1 MRLQTTLEINKRIEM
16 EVVTTQLKKTY
27 GDYTALD
34 VDQCTI
40 ASGESF
46 GLVGNNGA
54 GKTTWF
60 RCLLDLIEPNSGA
73 VTIGGRTT
81 KGEDDWKS
89 FTGSYLD
96 EQFLVGH
103 LLPEEYFD
111 FVASIHGISEHELK
125 EKLAS
130 FEHLF
135 NGEILG
141 NKKLI
146 RDLSKGNQKK
156 VGIAAALLFDP
167 KVLVLDEP
175 FANLDPSTQ
184 IRLKELLKTLKE
196 DRGVTMLISS
206 HDLNHVTEVCER
218 IVLLE
223 KGKLVQDIR
232 TSNETLKDLENYFAG
247 IAAPVEAATEE
258 SSGSDA

>member
-1 MRLQTTLEINKRIEM
+1 MEIRIENLTK
-16 EVVTTQLKKTY
+16 EY
-27 GDYTALD
+27 GSYTAVNVPAL
-34 VDQCTI
+34 TI

-54 GKTTWF
+54 GKTTLF
-60 RCLLDLIEPNSGA
+60 RAMLDLIEPNTGA
-73 VTIGGRTT
+73 VYI
-81 KGEDDWKS
+81 DDKATNKSEVWKAI
-89 FTGSYLD
+89 TGSYLD
-96 EQFLVGH
+96 ENFLIGH

-111 FVASIHGISEHELK
+111 FIASLHGMSEADLK
-125 EKLAS
+125 AKL
-130 FEHLF
+130 EEYENLF
-135 NGEILG
+135 NGEIIG
-141 NKKLI
+141 GKKLI

-184 IRLKELLKTLKE
+184 IRLKDLLKHLKT

-206 HDLNHVTEVCER
+206 HDLSHVTDVCER

-223 KGKLVQDIR
+223 KGQVINDIR
-232 TSNETLKDLENYFAG
+232 TSAATLKELEDYFANVS
-247 IAAPVEAATEE
+247 ASRSHSE
-258 SSGSDA
+258 